1 MQFSHVDIMLIIFF
15 FKQLSES
22 SYEILVV
29 YLRLNFIIYLKLCQK
44 IKLCKNRK
52 QIGMFTLREEFLLFF
67 KSQLTSILNSLFLKD
82 NKSHKALINKVL
94 VTVLLFFLKF
104 LLFSKIEIFFKKID
118 FQTRLC
124 LNKNH

>member
-104 LLFSKIEIFFKKID
+104 LLFSKIEIFLKK
-118 FQTRLC
+118 
-124 LNKNH
+124 N